1 MFFLSLFILGF
12 TSLVAQIVMTRE
24 LIVSFYGNE
33 FFIGWFLFG
42 WLFWVGIGSLI
53 IKFLSKPI
61 RGLPLLLICHL
72 SVPLLLP
79 LTIFWARLSRSLAA
93 NAVGQIPDLMPA
105 LMVSFLV
112 MSPLCLIF
120 GIQFTAASEYRR
132 GRNAYFYEA
141 LGFVLGGLVF
151 SYVLVLLN
159 EFETSAILI
168 FLNFAVVLILLF
180 FEKVAGKRYF
190 FMAAMAAVC
199 LGLMCFLFSQQL
211 NFCSA
216 ALRFPK
222 EQLVETKNSIYGNL
236 ATTRTGHQLNFYESG
251 LGIGTDKDEAFN
263 EYLVHFPML
272 SDADPQKVLLIGAGF
287 NGALQEI
294 LKYVPKQVFYAELDP
309 SIIDLARGHIPAL
322 RQILE
327 GGRVHLIKGD
337 PRSSL
342 KELPTDLDVIIINL
356 PNPSTGLINRYFT
369 DDFFKEVRKH
379 LKPNG
384 VMVTHLVFAS
394 DSISG
399 PLGDLGTCLYK
410 TIQRNFSSVVILP
423 EDILFILASPGPL
436 THDPQVLIHR
446 LKARGIHNY
455 FVTDPAIVYRY
466 TTDRIAKTLDVFKS
480 NQTARINFDLH
491 PRGYLYNLIY
501 WLGIFHQDLSPVF
514 SSVIRTN
521 YFFVLALGIF
531 LIFLLP
537 FLCRSSVLDKS
548 LLILAMSIGG
558 FSLMSAEV
566 IVIYGFQVF
575 YGNLY
580 YKIAWIISAFMAA
593 TAAGAFWGN
602 KCQKSRLCVGA
613 DLVSSRENGPTTSDS
628 GRYETRQAR
637 PLRSIWTVMK
647 LHACIGGYFVIWL
660 LLMWFAAAFK
670 GLLAPELWIIG
681 GAGIGMLVGWEF
693 SYINN
698 LFLTGQ
704 KQKDQLQLGT
714 IYAADLL
721 GSCGGALAVSIFLI
735 PVYGV
740 YKTLLFLMSINFTLA
755 VVLFIHRQIKLR

>member
-42 WLFWVGIGSLI
+42 WLFWVGVGSLI
-53 IKFLSKPI
+53 IKFLKEP
-61 RGLPLLLICHL
+61 RGLPLLLVCHL
-72 SVPLLLP
+72 SVSLLLP
-79 LTIFWARLSRSLAA
+79 LTIFCARLSRSLAA
-93 NAVGQIPDLMPA
+93 NAVGQIPDLVPA

-120 GIQFTAASEYRR
+120 GMQFTAASAYGR

-159 EFETSAILI
+159 EFQTSAILI

-190 FMAAMAAVC
+190 FMAAMAAACV
-199 LGLMCFLFSQQL
+199 GLMCFLFSEQL
-211 NFCSA
+211 NMRTA
-216 ALRFPK
+216 ALRFPNA
-222 EQLVETKNSIYGNL
+222 QLVETKNSIYGNL
-236 ATTRTGHQLNFYESG
+236 AVTRTGHQLNFYESG
-251 LGIGTDKDEAFN
+251 LGIGTDKDESFN

-272 SDADPQKVLLIGAGF
+272 SNENPQKVLLIGSGF
-287 NGALQEI
+287 SGALQEI
-294 LKYVPKQVFYAELDP
+294 LKYNPKQIFYAELDP
-309 SIIDLARGHIPAL
+309 SIIDLARAHMPAL

-327 GGRVHLIKGD
+327 GGRVHLIKED

-342 KELPTDLDVIIINL
+342 KKLPTDLDVIIINL

-369 DDFFKEVRKH
+369 DDFFKEARRH

-384 VMVTHLVFAS
+384 VMATHLVFAS
-394 DSISG
+394 DSISE
-399 PLGDLGTCLYK
+399 PLGNLGACLYK

-423 EDILFILASPGPL
+423 EDILFILASWGPL
-436 THDPQVLIHR
+436 PHDPQVLINR

-455 FVTDPAIVYRY
+455 FVTEPAIVYRY
-466 TTDRIAKTLDVFKS
+466 TTDRVAKTLDVFKS

-501 WLGIFHQDLSPVF
+501 WLSIFHQDLSSVL
-514 SSVIRTN
+514 SSIIRTN
-521 YFFVLALGIF
+521 YFFVLALAIF

-537 FLCRSSVLDKS
+537 FLRSPLVFDKFF
-548 LLILAMSIGG
+548 LVLAMSMGG

-580 YKIAWIISAFMAA
+580 YKIAWIISVFMAA

-602 KCQKSRLCVGA
+602 KCQK
-613 DLVSSRENGPTTSDS
+613 
-628 GRYETRQAR
+628 AR
-637 PLRSIWTVMK
+637 WWTVMK
-647 LHACIGGYFVIWL
+647 LHAAIGAYFVLWL
-660 LLMWFAAAFK
+660 LLMGVAAAFK
-670 GLLAPELWIIG
+670 GLLPPDLWIIG
-681 GAGIGMLVGWEF
+681 GAAIGMLVGWEF

-698 LFLTGQ
+698 LFLAGK
-704 KQKDQLQLGT
+704 KQEDQLQLGT

-721 GSCGGALAVSIFLI
+721 GSCGGALAVSVFLI

-740 YKTLLFLMSINFTLA
+740 YKTLLFLMMINFTLA
-755 VVLFIHRQIKLR
+755 VVLFMHRQR